1 METCPGVTQYHI
13 SFQTGSILETENVTI
28 AECTAGRCRH
38 IFEPSPDPLNCCIPS
53 NYDNVSVAAE
63 SVAGV
68 GTAGTCTSQ
77 PISELPG
84 EVRTRSCA
92 PHNSFFAM
100 KIILCR

>member
-1 METCPGVTQYHI
+1 MEGCPGVTQYQI
-13 SFQTGSILETENVTI
+13 SFQTRSILETENVTI

-63 SVAGV
+63 NVAGV
-68 GTAGTCTSQ
+68 GAARRCTAQ

-84 EVRTRSCA
+84 RLAQDPVHHTTA
-92 PHNSFFAM
+92 FLQWN
-100 KIILCR
+100 LCR

>member
-1 METCPGVTQYHI
+1 METCPGVTQYQI
-13 SFQTGSILETENVTI
+13 SFQTGSDVVTENVTI

-53 NYDNVSVAAE
+53 SYDNVSVAAE

-68 GTAGTCTSQ
+68 GTARTCTAQ

-84 EVRTRSCA
+84 EVSTRSCA
-92 PHNSFFAM
+92 PYNSFFAM
-100 KIILCR
+100 KFV